1 MCQCVVVKCKGMF
14 VSVVM
19 CVCVLCVGGGGWLW
33 AEQGSGI
40 G

>member
-19 CVCVLCVGGGGWLW
+19 CVLCVGGGGCL
-33 AEQGSGI
+33 G
-40 G
+40 